1 MKPSTIAPP
10 IVNDGARPHPS
21 PPIEEDGMYTRLLL
35 ATIVVA
41 SIASGE
47 AIAQGVPGGCM
58 DAAEKDVKARR
69 EQPMAAR
76 VLPCT
81 ATANGGKA
89 CTQQDR
95 VIEVDATRGA
105 GKVTHVYICNFP
117 AVRLLSTR

>member
-1 MKPSTIAPP
+1 MRA
-10 IVNDGARPHPS
+10 
-21 PPIEEDGMYTRLLL
+21 RLLM
-35 ATIVVA
+35 ASIIAA
-41 SIASGE
+41 SIAGGG

-69 EQPMAAR
+69 DQPTAAR

-81 ATANGGKA
+81 AAANGGKA
-89 CTQQDR
+89 CTPQDR

-117 AVRLLSTR
+117 AVRLLSSR

>member
-1 MKPSTIAPP
+1 MRTTLP
-10 IVNDGARPHPS
+10 
-21 PPIEEDGMYTRLLL
+21 L
-35 ATIVVA
+35 ATIILVSLA
-41 SIASGE
+41 GGD

-69 EQPMAAR
+69 DLPTAAR

-81 ATANGGKA
+81 AAANGGKA
-89 CTQQDR
+89 CTPQDR

-105 GKVTHVYICNFP
+105 SKMTHIYICNFP

>member
-1 MKPSTIAPP
+1 MH
-10 IVNDGARPHPS
+10 ARF
-21 PPIEEDGMYTRLLL
+21 LL
-35 ATIVVA
+35 ATIIVA
-41 SIASGE
+41 SITCGD

-81 ATANGGKA
+81 AAANGGKA

-95 VIEVDATRGA
+95 VIEVDATRGS
-105 GKVTHVYICNFP
+105 GKATHVYICNFP

>member
-1 MKPSTIAPP
+1 MQA
-10 IVNDGARPHPS
+10 
-21 PPIEEDGMYTRLLL
+21 RLLT
-35 ATIVVA
+35 AAIIVA
-41 SIASGE
+41 SIIGGE

-69 EQPMAAR
+69 DQPMAAR

-81 ATANGGKA
+81 TSANRGRA

-95 VIEVDATRGA
+95 IIEVDAMRGA
-105 GKVTHVYICNFP
+105 AKVTHVYMCNFP

>member
-1 MKPSTIAPP
+1 MI
-10 IVNDGARPHPS
+10 
-21 PPIEEDGMYTRLLL
+21 
-35 ATIVVA
+35 VA
-41 SIASGE
+41 SVTASD

-69 EQPMAAR
+69 DQPTAAR

-81 ATANGGKA
+81 PAANGGKA
-89 CTQQDR
+89 CTAQDR

-117 AVRLLSTR
+117 AVRLLSSR

>member
-1 MKPSTIAPP
+1 MKATHPLIIAAALML
-10 IVNDGARPHPS
+10 VAGGA
-21 PPIEEDGMYTRLLL
+21 
-35 ATIVVA
+35 A
-41 SIASGE
+41 
-47 AIAQGVPGGCM
+47 AQGVPGGCM

-81 ATANGGKA
+81 AAANSGKA

-95 VIEVDATRGA
+95 IIEVDAARGN